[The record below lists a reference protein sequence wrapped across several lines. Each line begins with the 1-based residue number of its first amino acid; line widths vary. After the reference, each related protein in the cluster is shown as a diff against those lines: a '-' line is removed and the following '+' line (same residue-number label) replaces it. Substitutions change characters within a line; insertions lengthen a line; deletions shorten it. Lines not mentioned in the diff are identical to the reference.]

1 MNLRRI
7 ARAGSLILSSAVVAA
22 AILSAPAHADNE
34 YDNDFLTALANAG
47 IGISD
52 PATATAVGESVC
64 STLQQS
70 GPDAVH
76 SASDIAQ
83 SVGAQPLGI
92 SPGAA
97 GLFTSIAV
105 SAYCPQMVSRLA
117 GANLANLQVPQIPAD
132 IPGVNAAIPPI
143 PAGIPALPF
152 GIPGF

>member
-7 ARAGSLILSSAVVAA
+7 ARAGSLILSSTVVAA

-34 YDNDFLTALANAG
+34 YDNDFLMALANAG
-47 IGISD
+47 VGVSD

-70 GPDAVH
+70 GPDAVN
-76 SASDIAQ
+76 SASDVAQ
-83 SVGAQPLGI
+83 SLGI
-92 SPGAA
+92 STGAA
-97 GLFTSIAV
+97 SLFAGIAV

-117 GANLANLQVPQIPAD
+117 GANLANLQVPQIPAG
-132 IPGVNAAIPPI
+132 IPGVNASIPPI
-143 PAGIPALPF
+143 PAGIPLPI